1 MFVTADSHVVK
12 SGLESRLHR
21 YDTSC
26 SGRGQFTPHMKCY
39 LAYRM
44 VENIGDKNSEKNNEK
59 NNEGANDDEEERE
72 KEEMNHKEIVR
83 NKNEMR
89 ISDSDQVEV
98 EVEVEEKNIN
108 SAEENLDRSR
118 KIDGDCGILNGK
130 QDIPELDWFL
140 LTSSNLSQAAWGVSE
155 KSGSQLYIK
164 SFEIGVLFLPS
175 RIRTLKRVFSCTPS
189 HPILGYDCDDADR
202 GSVISNGKNNGNS
215 NNSNGDSDNNDHIN
229 NKNISTA
236 RTTST
241 RSAFGVSCSVP
252 SYVRHQ
258 HDTNEIIDVVH
269 FPIPFKLP
277 PDRYTIQGN
286 TEGLSGGSEKG
297 ILDRNQDQ
305 DRPWVWDRT
314 YGDLRDRYGRTLN
327 NYRTS

>member
-1 MFVTADSHVVK
+1 MFVSPDSHIVK
-12 SGLESRLHR
+12 FGLKSRLHR

-44 VENIGDKNSEKNNEK
+44 VEIIGDKKIEKNNKK
-59 NNEGANDDEEERE
+59 NNEEANDDEEEKE
-72 KEEMNHKEIVR
+72 KEEMSYKEKVR
-83 NKNEMR
+83 NKSEMR
-89 ISDSDQVEV
+89 NSDSDQVEV
-98 EVEVEEKNIN
+98 EYLHK
-108 SAEENLDRSR
+108 SR
-118 KIDGDCGILNGK
+118 KIDVDCDILDGK
-130 QDIPELDWFL
+130 QEIPELDWFL

-175 RIRTLKRVFSCTPS
+175 RIRTVKRLFSCTPS

-202 GSVISNGKNNGNS
+202 GSVISNSKKNNDYNNDNN
-215 NNSNGDSDNNDHIN
+215 NNSNDNNDHIN

-236 RTTST
+236 STTST

-258 HDTNEIIDVVH
+258 HDTNENINIVH
-269 FPIPFKLP
+269 FPIPFKIP
-277 PDRYTIQGN
+277 PDRYTIQEN
-286 TEGLSGGSEKG
+286 TEGLSGGSEEG

-314 YGDLRDRYGRTLN
+314 YGDLRDRYGRTLRD
-327 NYRTS
+327 YRTS